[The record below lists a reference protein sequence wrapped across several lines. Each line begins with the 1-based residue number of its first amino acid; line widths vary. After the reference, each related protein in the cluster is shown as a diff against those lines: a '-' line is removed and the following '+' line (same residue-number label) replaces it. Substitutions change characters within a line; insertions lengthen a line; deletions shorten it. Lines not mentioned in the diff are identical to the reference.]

1 MTLTLIILQDA
12 SVKSYIFLDS
22 QTLSEYIS
30 TTVLDDNKNIL
41 VNEVLELLI
50 SDGTLTNTCNFN
62 TKSLEFVII
71 NKLKKSMSGGL

>member
-1 MTLTLIILQDA
+1 MTLTLIILQDK

-30 TTVLDDNKNIL
+30 TIVLDDNKKIL
-41 VNEVLELLI
+41 VNKVLELLI
-50 SDGTLTNTCNFN
+50 SDGTLTSTSNFN

>member
-1 MTLTLIILQDA
+1 MTLTLIILQDT

-30 TTVLDDNKNIL
+30 TIVLDDNKKIL
-41 VNEVLELLI
+41 VNEALELLI
-50 SDGTLTNTCNFN
+50 SDGTLTSTSNFN
-62 TKSLEFVII
+62 TKSIEFVII

>member
-1 MTLTLIILQDA
+1 MTSTLIILQDT

-30 TTVLDDNKNIL
+30 TIVLDDNKKIL
-41 VNEVLELLI
+41 VNKVLELLI
-50 SDGTLTNTCNFN
+50 SDGTLTSTSNFN

-71 NKLKKSMSGGL
+71 NKLKKSGGL